1 MEIAGPVVVGAAE
14 LYFVIDCAASKGD
27 KLKSKSRRGAM
38 FDPNRLLCNEFACWG
53 INEFN
58 KNYAGAQ
65 LADLNNMHMQKT
77 KTGIQKDQLPMLF
90 WTFQNEAMIYICG
103 QYLETRVMSKRMGLY
118 GTFLFGSFPIK
129 VKLVIL
135 LYVARS

>member
-77 KTGIQKDQLPMLF
+77 
-90 WTFQNEAMIYICG
+90 E
-103 QYLETRVMSKRMGLY
+103 
-118 GTFLFGSFPIK
+118 
-129 VKLVIL
+129 KLVSRKTSSQC
-135 LYVARS
+135 YSGHSRMKQ